1 MYINK
6 KIELR
11 GSFPLIVNE
20 SFKNNLKQKKKRS
33 LNNSLS
39 MNNISI
45 IHQTSRQFGKDI
57 KNIINLTVNTNNFS
71 KNENIEEKIKY
82 YKTIKDDLTKILND
96 YDKNYFEKNKKLFLK
111 KINEEKYIL
120 NENYLIQNIQKNKND
135 DENKSRNKKI
145 EKIINKDNNIS
156 YFENNYEDK
165 FEKLK
170 NKSEM
175 HMVKTVNINI
185 INKDK
190 YKYFNDKNINI
201 KKETKKEDTNFNI
214 DIEKKSED
222 IKENKDNNKIV
233 EKNTINN
240 INKENNKD
248 TILANYNMNLKTN
261 ENINENKNIINPQEV
276 DEYFEE
282 IFNDM
287 KLRENHTFVDP
298 DYIKNT
304 QKAINRKMRAI
315 LIDWLIDVHKKYKL
329 KPETIYL
336 TVNIIDRYLSIKSVA
351 TINLQLVGVVALLIA
366 SKYEDI
372 YPPKVKELA
381 DITDGA
387 YVANQLIVMENKVI
401 SCLNFDLFYPTQ
413 WHFLE
418 CYKKKL
424 NLNEITFYLAWFL
437 MELSLIDIGFINYKG
452 SIIASTVVMISMKYF
467 KKFREKEFENATG
480 FNEKSLE
487 NCEKDI
493 LFVWSNNK
501 NEKNLSA
508 VRRKFSN
515 SKYFEVSKLK
525 IES

>member
-135 DENKSRNKKI
+135 ENKSRNKKI

-248 TILANYNMNLKTN
+248 NILANYNMNLKTN
-261 ENINENKNIINPQEV
+261 ENINENKNITNPQEV
-276 DEYFEE
+276 DEY
-282 IFNDM
+282 ILM
-287 KLRENHTFVDP
+287 K
-298 DYIKNT
+298 IK
-304 QKAINRKMRAI
+304 I
-315 LIDWLIDVHKKYKL
+315 LLIHKK
-329 KPETIYL
+329 
-336 TVNIIDRYLSIKSVA
+336 
-351 TINLQLVGVVALLIA
+351 
-366 SKYEDI
+366 
-372 YPPKVKELA
+372 
-381 DITDGA
+381 
-387 YVANQLIVMENKVI
+387 
-401 SCLNFDLFYPTQ
+401 
-413 WHFLE
+413 
-418 CYKKKL
+418 
-424 NLNEITFYLAWFL
+424 
-437 MELSLIDIGFINYKG
+437 
-452 SIIASTVVMISMKYF
+452 
-467 KKFREKEFENATG
+467 
-480 FNEKSLE
+480 
-487 NCEKDI
+487 
-493 LFVWSNNK
+493 
-501 NEKNLSA
+501 
-508 VRRKFSN
+508 
-515 SKYFEVSKLK
+515 
-525 IES
+525 